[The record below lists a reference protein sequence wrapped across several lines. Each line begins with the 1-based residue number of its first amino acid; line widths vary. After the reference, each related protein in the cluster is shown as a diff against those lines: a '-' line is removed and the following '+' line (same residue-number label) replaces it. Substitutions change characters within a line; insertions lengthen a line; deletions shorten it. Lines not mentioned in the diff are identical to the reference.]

1 MGPDRIL
8 VDALNPDKSG
18 KGLRTPSLPLEHGF
32 RHPSNSPRAT
42 RCREYQLLSDTA
54 EYALR
59 AVLYIAQHDVDG
71 PVRAKVVAD
80 SLDVPRNYLS
90 KTLHRLAREGILTS
104 TRGGTGGF
112 RLAHDP
118 AELRLVSIVAPFE
131 EIDPARTCI
140 LGRPECS
147 EGDPC
152 RAHKAWREITDRKSA
167 FLRGTTVAD
176 LIGAPEES
184 EGEGATP

>member
-1 MGPDRIL
+1 M
-8 VDALNPDKSG
+8 
-18 KGLRTPSLPLEHGF
+18 
-32 RHPSNSPRAT
+32 
-42 RCREYQLLSDTA
+42 LSDTA

-176 LIGAPEES
+176 LIGAPGES
-184 EGEGATP
+184 QGEGATP

>member
-1 MGPDRIL
+1 
-8 VDALNPDKSG
+8 
-18 KGLRTPSLPLEHGF
+18 
-32 RHPSNSPRAT
+32 
-42 RCREYQLLSDTA
+42 LLSDTA

-59 AVLYIAQHDVDG
+59 AVLYIAQHDADG

-90 KTLHRLAREGILTS
+90 KILHVLAREGILTS

-118 AELRLVSIVAPFE
+118 EELRLDSVVEPFE

-152 RAHKAWREITDRKSA
+152 RAHMAWREITERKSA

-176 LIGAPEES
+176 LIGVPEES